1 MKDKF
6 YELTIKSDNSLELL
20 KEFIFLENV
29 TCLEEKDGQI
39 ILRDEEDFSEL
50 LENLEAYLKI
60 ANEHYNKDFS
70 FTYEIEEKLNEDWI
84 NKYKESIKPIE
95 VGQFYIRPSWEEA
108 KEKLNNIIIDPALA
122 FGSGHH
128 ESTNMCLALISEY
141 AQAGKTALDVGCGSG
156 ILSIALAKLGLK
168 VEACDTDELAVQSTE
183 ANAALNEVK
192 LEKVWLGSADGS
204 KKYDFVVAN
213 IIADVILILQNDLKA
228 SLNEGGIL
236 LLSGILKK
244 YEERI
249 KASFKELE
257 LLKIEEKND
266 WLSLALIKK

>member
-29 TCLEEKDGQI
+29 TCIEEQEGKI
-39 ILRDEEDFSEL
+39 ILRDEENFSEL
-50 LENLEAYLKI
+50 LKNLESYLNI
-60 ANEHYNKDFS
+60 ANEHYNKAFS

-95 VGQFYIRPSWEEA
+95 VGKFFIRPSWIEA
-108 KEKLNNIIIDPALA
+108 KEDLINIIIDPALA

-128 ESTNMCLALISEY
+128 ESTNMCLELISTY

-183 ANAALNEVK
+183 ANAELNEVK
-192 LEKVWLGSADGS
+192 LEKTWLGSVDGS

-228 SLNEGGIL
+228 AVKEGGIL

-244 YEERI
+244 YEDRI
-249 KASFKELE
+249 KATFKDFEILE
-257 LLKIEEKND
+257 LKEKND